1 MGHGLS
7 IWHTVYRYGYPSYR
21 YGQPGYR
28 YGIWANDMGDEST
41 DMVISHIDM
50 GYFVTLGLAS
60 STSSPGLTIPDL
72 RVVPQ
77 VEFESNV

>member
-1 MGHGLS
+1 
-7 IWHTVYRYGYPSYR
+7 
-21 YGQPGYR
+21 
-28 YGIWANDMGDEST
+28 MGDEST